1 MNHNKTRNTTI
12 NKILSVV
19 IAILLWVF
27 VIGEINPAKEQTF
40 TGIPVQLRNLEVLAS
55 SNLAIAGTTDYVVD
69 VKVRGQRSV
78 IDNLLP
84 EDIVAEADLFGY
96 GQGQNYINVRVA
108 IPENT
113 ELVEVRSQKIQVVIE
128 ELVAVSKPVR
138 VEFVNVPEGK
148 EIGGMSIQPADVE
161 VSGAKSLVGS
171 VASAF
176 GRVDVTGYE
185 RGRSNT
191 VQMELQPINDGEA
204 AVGNVRMSSQ
214 YADVTYTVM
223 DRKEVPLVV
232 PVEGEIGADK
242 VLSEKVVPE
251 TIWIRGTAS
260 ALRDVEEI
268 TTEPVDVSRVA
279 DGAEV
284 LLSPVLPEGI
294 ELARTNSALRGT
306 FRFKTAASK
315 TLEFTAEEI
324 QLRNLP
330 EGFEGHVAEGVYI
343 VVVKGEPEAVE
354 ALDKESVSL
363 SADAGSVQE
372 ETSVSLA
379 LTADCSVQMDTVS
392 VEPETV
398 EVVFRRTE
406 E

>member
-1 MNHNKTRNTTI
+1 
-12 NKILSVV
+12 
-19 IAILLWVF
+19 
-27 VIGEINPAKEQTF
+27 
-40 TGIPVQLRNLEVLAS
+40 
-55 SNLAIAGTTDYVVD
+55 
-69 VKVRGQRSV
+69 
-78 IDNLLP
+78 
-84 EDIVAEADLFGY
+84 
-96 GQGQNYINVRVA
+96 
-108 IPENT
+108 
-113 ELVEVRSQKIQVVIE
+113 
-128 ELVAVSKPVR
+128 
-138 VEFVNVPEGK
+138 
-148 EIGGMSIQPADVE
+148 MSIQPADVE